1 MLPVCW
7 VAAIAAVA
15 LNVFWIGHPRW
26 VDVVVYL
33 VLGWVALLRLPGF
46 VDVFPAVAGI
56 LVLIG
61 GLVYTA
67 GAVVY
72 GRKSP
77 NPSDRWFGFHEV
89 FHAATIVAAAL
100 HHVAIWLLILD

>member
-1 MLPVCW
+1 
-7 VAAIAAVA
+7 
-15 LNVFWIGHPRW
+15 
-26 VDVVVYL
+26 VVVYL

>member
-1 MLPVCW
+1 MTGLVSPLL
-7 VAAIAAVA
+7 AVQWTDA
-15 LNVFWIGHPRW
+15 VGLVLA
-26 VDVVVYL
+26 VLLVVYL
-33 VLGWVALLRLPGF
+33 VIGWVALLKIGDLTGALPTL
-46 VDVFPAVAGI
+46 AGI
-56 LVLIG
+56 LIVIG

-77 NPSDRWFGFHEV
+77 NPSSRWFGFHEV